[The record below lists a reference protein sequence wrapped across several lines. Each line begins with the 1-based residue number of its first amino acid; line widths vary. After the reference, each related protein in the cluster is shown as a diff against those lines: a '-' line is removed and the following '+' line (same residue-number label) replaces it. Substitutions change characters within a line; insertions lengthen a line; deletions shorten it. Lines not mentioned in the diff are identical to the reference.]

1 MAIKAGKATFWT
13 ALASG
18 AGYLVLMAF
27 FNAASPTPSVDYAA
41 LLNQKAAAVP
51 ESERAW
57 LAYRDAWTKFKFSEG
72 GSGSHFTEIFQK
84 DEAGKQTSELIRPE
98 DQGWAEAVEKL
109 KASAELLDAFRA
121 GAQLE
126 HLGLALHADL
136 SKYSEKDFKALF
148 PKKDYK
154 AYLAD
159 ENRNSMGSYTLGE
172 NADRLMGDS
181 IISVLLPH
189 VQQFR
194 QATRIFQVDTR
205 LAVTENNP
213 DRVVDDIKVI
223 LGFARQQKN
232 ESYLVCNLVGVALFK
247 IGVAQIEEVIRENP
261 KFLNQGQLTQ
271 LQNAVAKF
279 DFSKIDFSGERA
291 GQLDL
296 LQRVYSDDGSGDGR
310 LTPEGLEIL
319 TMLQQWQAAG
329 DNTKDSAGIPWQRQS
344 RLTRS
349 VFGPA
354 LMISQPRRQEVANS
368 IEDLIEEAETRS
380 STPWWEDNLCRDGDH
395 FRRIALK
402 SAIANPL

>member
-1 MAIKAGKATFWT
+1 
-13 ALASG
+13 
-18 AGYLVLMAF
+18 
-27 FNAASPTPSVDYAA
+27 
-41 LLNQKAAAVP
+41 
-51 ESERAW
+51 
-57 LAYRDAWTKFKFSEG
+57 
-72 GSGSHFTEIFQK
+72 
-84 DEAGKQTSELIRPE
+84 
-98 DQGWAEAVEKL
+98 
-109 KASAELLDAFRA
+109 
-121 GAQLE
+121 
-126 HLGLALHADL
+126 
-136 SKYSEKDFKALF
+136 
-148 PKKDYK
+148 
-154 AYLAD
+154 
-159 ENRNSMGSYTLGE
+159 MGSYTLGE

-291 GQLDL
+291 GQRDL

-380 STPWWEDNLCRDGDH
+380 STPWWEDNLSDLSAETEITSVALLSKALSRIHSSFQVTIAAQDAGLLGMAIERYRLKFDSWPQSMEELKDEFLDRVPLDRVTGEPLIFKASDDGVIVYSVGGDLDDDGGNHNAKAIPLYSTYDDTADGDWVLWPID
-395 FRRIALK
+395 RG
-402 SAIANPL
+402 